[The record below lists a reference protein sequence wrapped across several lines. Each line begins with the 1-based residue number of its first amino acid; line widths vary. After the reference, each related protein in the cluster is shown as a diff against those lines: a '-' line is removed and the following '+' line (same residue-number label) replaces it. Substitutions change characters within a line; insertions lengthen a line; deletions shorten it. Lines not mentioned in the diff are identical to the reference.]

1 MQEFLLGTW
10 WPEII
15 AYSQHYPLRVL
26 AAVLSATSIV
36 LTLTFGRPSLSGGG
50 DDFSGFDI
58 GDGDGGSG
66 D

>member
-1 MQEFLLGTW
+1 MQELLLGTW

-15 AYSQHYPLRVL
+15 AYSQHYPWRGP

-36 LTLTFGRPSLSGGG
+36 LTLMFGRPSLSGGG
-50 DDFSGFDI
+50 DDFSGIDI
-58 GDGDGGSG
+58 GDGDGGCG